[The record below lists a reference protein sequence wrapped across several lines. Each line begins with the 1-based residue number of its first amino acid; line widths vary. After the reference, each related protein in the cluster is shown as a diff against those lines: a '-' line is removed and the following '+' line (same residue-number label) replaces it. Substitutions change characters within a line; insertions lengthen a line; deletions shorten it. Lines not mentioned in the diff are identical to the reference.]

1 MIHVERSVS
10 AGRREIRFG
19 LVTVPY
25 PRPCTKS
32 SNTCV
37 HACTCMLGIMSVSML
52 TVTAWTSQSSI
63 VYDEYDYSVS
73 NKWKQEIKL
82 SQFNSVTYPIL
93 SRLTL
98 CYITSQLNELLKFYS
113 THNRLKQI
121 AVQEV
126 LPNDLIGLLINATA
140 QVSYRL
146 SV

>member
-1 MIHVERSVS
+1 
-10 AGRREIRFG
+10 
-19 LVTVPY
+19 
-25 PRPCTKS
+25 
-32 SNTCV
+32 
-37 HACTCMLGIMSVSML
+37 MSVSML